1 MKLIKSFQLIA
12 VIFFNVNYV
21 ISQALEDCAQSL
33 SIFAEFA
40 KVKNYD
46 SAFEPWM
53 MVRENCSKINP
64 AIYSYGE
71 RILKDKIKKTSGD
84 EKEFFKKDLLKLYDE
99 WVENFPKQRNKT
111 IIGKII
117 SSKAQTM
124 LDYKLS
130 LIHI

>member
-1 MKLIKSFQLIA
+1 MKFIKFLLI
-12 VIFFNVNYV
+12 IFFNSNYI
-21 ISQALEDCAQSL
+21 ISQASEDCVQTL

-53 MVRENCSKINP
+53 KVRKNCSKINP

-71 RILKDKIKKTSGD
+71 RILKDKIKKTLGE

-111 IIGKII
+111 IW
-117 SSKAQTM
+117 
-124 LDYKLS
+124 
-130 LIHI
+130 